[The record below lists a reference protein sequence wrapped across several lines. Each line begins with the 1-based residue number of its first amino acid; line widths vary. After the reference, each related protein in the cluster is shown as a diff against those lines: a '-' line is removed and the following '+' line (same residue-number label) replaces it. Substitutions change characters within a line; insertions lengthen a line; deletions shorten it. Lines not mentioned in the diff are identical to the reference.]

1 MSNSQNQDEAF
12 RLRLK
17 TVAAQHSQAAIAGRT
32 GVPLSNVNRYVRHG
46 KVPTDF
52 TIALVREF
60 KLNPTWLLLGEG
72 APYLA
77 DVAQSSVAMGED
89 ILALVKAMSAVAEMR
104 LGALAGKSH
113 GRVLRELNDALRR
126 YETLRKKLNE
136 HTAPLYNELISRLR
150 DAMKKHNMELSLE
163 LRDAISQIQRL
174 SDSPELDQRFDYANA
189 NLEYMLDNVDGAL
202 AIQRRA
208 VRRLLAEGEI
218 RDPLQLVQI
227 GNLTV
232 GLTSMGHMDEAAR
245 MADSAIRL
253 AHPDI
258 AGDRYL
264 QSLKMR
270 LAAIQFELGR
280 TEEAMSLALRT
291 WREMAL
297 TNPAAVNE
305 SALHYYFIFVLT
317 GAASVESAMRVEY
330 CGNGMEAFLIKY
342 ACWLED
348 PGLVARVR
356 RFLYEGDKVLEPT
369 STSNSVHLLQ
379 VEKALTTRDY
389 EPEQVMRAYGN
400 MRRRIQA
407 ELANLIIRA
416 QLERLCGRPE
426 KARKLVDET
435 ELLLRQVPRDVR
447 VRVFNMAIHARNVLD
462 LLPKDSRS
470 AETVETRA
478 RAVRFFHEHYRAGF
492 GAFEA
497 QVLATRDEYVTP
509 QYVTPR

>member
-1 MSNSQNQDEAF
+1 MSNSQYQDDAF
-12 RLRLK
+12 RQRLQ

-32 GVPLSNVNRYVRHG
+32 GIPLSNVNRYVRHG

-60 KLNPTWLLLGEG
+60 KLNPTWLMLGEG
-72 APYLA
+72 APYLS
-77 DVAQSSVAMGED
+77 DVAQSSIAMGED

-113 GRVLRELNDALRR
+113 GKVLRDLNDALRR
-126 YETLRKKLNE
+126 YETLRRKLNE

-150 DAMKKHNMELSLE
+150 DAMKKHNIELSLE
-163 LRDAISQIQRL
+163 LRDAITQIQRL

-232 GLTSMGHMDEAAR
+232 GLTSMGHMEEAER
-245 MADSAIRL
+245 MADSAIKL

-297 TNPAAVNE
+297 SNPGALNE

-317 GAASVESAMRVEY
+317 GAASVDAAMRVEY

-342 ACWLED
+342 ACWRED
-348 PGLVARVR
+348 PALVARVR
-356 RFLYEGDKVLEPT
+356 RFLYEGDKVLEPRT
-369 STSNSVHLLQ
+369 TSNSIHLLQ
-379 VEKALTTRDY
+379 LETTLTARSYD
-389 EPEQVMRAYGN
+389 PEQVDRAYGN
-400 MRRRIQA
+400 MKRRIQA
-407 ELANLIIRA
+407 EVAILVIKA
-416 QLERLCGRPE
+416 QLERLCGHLD
-426 KARKLVDET
+426 KARELVDQT
-435 ELLLRQVPRDVR
+435 EVMLRQVPRDVR
-447 VRVFNMAIHARNVLD
+447 VRVFNMAIHSRNVLE
-462 LLPKDSRS
+462 LLPRDSRS
-470 AETVETRA
+470 TETREVRA
-478 RAVRFFHEHYRAGF
+478 RAVRFFHELYRAGF
-492 GAFEA
+492 GLFES
-497 QVLATRDEYVTP
+497 QVLATRDEYA
-509 QYVTPR
+509 TPR